1 MPKPFLITL
10 TGPSG
15 VGKESLGK
23 HLVSVRPRFQL
34 SVSTTT
40 RLRRPGE
47 IQGRDY
53 FFVTREEFEREAILN
68 QFLEWAQYA
77 DHLYGTPRNEI
88 QRAMQAGKTLVAI
101 VEVKGAKLIK
111 ARVPATLGIFIA
123 PPEPA
128 LETLRRRLE
137 KRCTESQEAIE
148 KRLAIAADELME
160 QSFFDH
166 VITNDDLEKTKQELV
181 EYVESFIE
189 AERV

>member
-111 ARVPATLGIFIA
+111 ARVPATWVSLSLLPSPHLRLCGG
-123 PPEPA
+123 A
-128 LETLRRRLE
+128 LRNAVRNPKRPLLSFCSRYNGKTADTGRLMAHV
-137 KRCTESQEAIE
+137 AIIR
-148 KRLAIAADELME
+148 KYLC
-160 QSFFDH
+160 
-166 VITNDDLEKTKQELV
+166 
-181 EYVESFIE
+181 
-189 AERV
+189 